1 MYWKTRTVG
10 DLEADLVA
18 VEAKIS
24 QLRCEQHVLVNELDK
39 AQAPQT
45 DASRSMIEWVQ
56 AHLDVKTDTARDLV
70 FAARR
75 FKWNRDLY
83 DRMVDGGATFDRTVA
98 VVRLADAGATH
109 GEVQESYR
117 RDLSGVARMIA
128 RTRHVTPT
136 VEREVF
142 SDRFFTIQPNL
153 DESRYRMWGEA
164 PGIVGATIDKAICE
178 RADQLRDVAHGLPSS
193 RGQRQLDALTAMAL
207 DSLAGIS
214 EEDDISDGESRSSD
228 GGHVTVFVDARQDN
242 STETTGEIEY
252 GPRVGPDVL
261 DQMLCTG
268 RVQIVGLDD
277 QGVPVVVSRATRAI
291 PPAIRHAVTRRDG
304 VCVID
309 GCNSRYRLE
318 PHHIQRFSDGG
329 THHPDNLATI
339 CWYHHHVAI
348 HNNGYQIDPQ
358 SPPMRRRLTRAS
370 PTPGPEP

>member
-1 MYWKTRTVG
+1 MYWKTRTVA

-45 DASRSMIEWVQ
+45 DASRSMVEWVQ
-56 AHLDVKTDTARDLV
+56 AHLDVRTDTARDLV

-83 DRMVDGGATFDRTVA
+83 DRMVDGDATFDRTVA
-98 VVRLADAGATH
+98 VVKLADAGATH
-109 GEVQESYR
+109 GEVEESYR
-117 RDLSGVARMIA
+117 RDLAGVARMTA
-128 RTRHVTPT
+128 RTRHVTPA

-164 PGIVGATIDKAICE
+164 PGIVGATIEKAIFA
-178 RADQLRDVAHGLPSS
+178 RADQLRDVADGLPSS

-207 DSLAGIS
+207 DSL
-214 EEDDISDGESRSSD
+214 DDISDGGSQASE
-228 GGHVTVFVDARQDN
+228 GGHVTVFVDARRNDP
-242 STETTGEIEY
+242 SETAAEIEY
-252 GPRVGPDVL
+252 GPRVGPNVL

-268 RVQIVGLDD
+268 RVQIVGLDN
-277 QGVPVVVSRATRAI
+277 GAPVVVSRAARAI

-329 THHPDNLATI
+329 THHLDNLATM
-339 CWYHHHVAI
+339 CWYHHHVAV
-348 HNNGYQIDPQ
+348 HGDGYRIDPQ
-358 SPPMRRRLTRAS
+358 SPPLRRRLTRAG
-370 PTPGPEP
+370 PTPDPEPP